1 MKKHTIYFSI
11 KCSVPASIMQEPV
24 PIVSERSLRQ
34 PWSSPAIR
42 PVQMRSAYT
51 GQCLDPIH
59 YFLSLVP
66 IDHEGLH
73 GYQFYHNS
81 KGNHFA
87 IKCIWH
93 TFMVR
98 NCLFIT
104 TNNFPCKNKSKFM
117 FLKISATG
125 IYKRQAPAQLKH
137 CFPFYWPTEM
147 RVAHVQEKVPRDP
160 YNWSEKITCVSI
172 NDLIGDLTRPQCI
185 TKPELPPQ
193 QLVVYPQSFVHIKLN
208 IAYISSYLPTT
219 GKARCSFARCYLQML
234 SDNTEGNCCAADTG
248 IVSDVL
254 IERISLH

>member
-1 MKKHTIYFSI
+1 MDI
-11 KCSVPASIMQEPV
+11 
-24 PIVSERSLRQ
+24 
-34 PWSSPAIR
+34 
-42 PVQMRSAYT
+42 
-51 GQCLDPIH
+51 
-59 YFLSLVP
+59 
-66 IDHEGLH
+66 
-73 GYQFYHNS
+73 N
-81 KGNHFA
+81 
-87 IKCIWH
+87 
-93 TFMVR
+93 
-98 NCLFIT
+98 FIT
-104 TNNFPCKNKSKFM
+104 TQKETILPLNAYGAHLWLEIVYSSLPTTFLANFCNRY
-117 FLKISATG
+117 I
-125 IYKRQAPAQLKH
+125 IRQAPAQLKH

-172 NDLIGDLTRPQCI
+172 NDLIGDLLRPQCI

-219 GKARCSFARCYLQML
+219 EKARCSFARCYLQML